1 MLVGRRCRH
10 VVLLIKVSVISPD
23 HRQVGATDAVS
34 TMSMI
39 EQQQG
44 RVWGIRSVTRPAVTW
59 DVIEIQSAH
68 QNQGGNPELPKSV
81 ERGRVRF
88 ILRDVVPTP
97 LTPGETS
104 MATLA
109 EVRRLTSGAYPAR
122 SAMVSAQV
130 QVIVGGGGS
139 QRGRTPSRLLAKDA
153 VELGVAAEAG
163 T

>member
-1 MLVGRRCRH
+1 MSSR
-10 VVLLIKVSVISPD
+10 SNPPD
-23 HRQVGATDAVS
+23 
-34 TMSMI
+34 
-39 EQQQG
+39 
-44 RVWGIRSVTRPAVTW
+44 
-59 DVIEIQSAH
+59 
-68 QNQGGNPELPKSV
+68 QGGNPELPKSV

-104 MATLA
+104 MATLT

-153 VELGVAAEAG
+153 VELGVAAEA
-163 T
+163 TT

>member
-59 DVIEIQSAH
+59 DVIEIHPPIRTRVGTRSSQVGRARAGQVH
-68 QNQGGNPELPKSV
+68 TPRRRPNPADAW
-81 ERGRVRF
+81 
-88 ILRDVVPTP
+88 RD
-97 LTPGETS
+97 LDG
-104 MATLA
+104 
-109 EVRRLTSGAYPAR
+109 
-122 SAMVSAQV
+122 
-130 QVIVGGGGS
+130 
-139 QRGRTPSRLLAKDA
+139 DA
-153 VELGVAAEAG
+153 G
-163 T
+163 